1 MVGPVLQA
9 LVSRLASGGDAPQED
24 GDEAHIATHHHSLE
38 DAFAS
43 MPTPDIQYIELD
55 SSMCFEQTMSD
66 GSENNNFEPL
76 DDFQLPP
83 PLLGL
88 DTDAGAGLSLMVD
101 DDGSGAVVSSEFRA
115 PRAAATLREEVAR
128 FWSLNLPLVA
138 DSVEASSQA
147 PTDLPLVA
155 DSVEA
160 SSQAP
165 TDEDLE
171 EEKASAGQELCES
184 SRAAS
189 HADEDLSAVA
199 PRHSQPSCASKPEA
213 PLPTPYGC
221 TVRVGRR
228 RVAVRRARQVGMAT
242 KRDSGCGVSS
252 HASRSRRRRQPPGNS
267 RAIPEPR
274 SHCPMWLGAKSY
286 RAAC

>member
-9 LVSRLASGGDAPQED
+9 LVSRLVSGDNAPQED
-24 GDEAHIATHHHSLE
+24 GDGARIATHHHSLE
-38 DAFAS
+38 DALAS
-43 MPTPDIQYIELD
+43 MPTPDIQCIELD
-55 SSMCFEQTMSD
+55 SSMCFEQNMLD
-66 GSENNNFEPL
+66 GSENNNSEPP

-83 PLLGL
+83 PVLGL
-88 DTDAGAGLSLMVD
+88 DADGGAGLCLTA
-101 DDGSGAVVSSEFRA
+101 DDGGSGVVVTSELRV
-115 PRAAATLREEVAR
+115 PRAAATIREEVTR
-128 FWSLNLPLVA
+128 FWSLN
-138 DSVEASSQA
+138 
-147 PTDLPLVA
+147 LPLVA

-171 EEKASAGQELCES
+171 EEKAGQELCES

-189 HADEDLSAVA
+189 HADEDLSAAA
-199 PRHSQPSCASKPEA
+199 PQHSQPSCAKPAA

-228 RVAVRRARQVGMAT
+228 RVAVRRARQMGMAT
-242 KRDSGCGVSS
+242 KRDVGCGASS
-252 HASRSRRRRQPPGNS
+252 HASRSRRRRQPPGNC

-286 RAAC
+286 RAVC

>member
-38 DAFAS
+38 DALAS
-43 MPTPDIQYIELD
+43 MPTPDIQCIELD
-55 SSMCFEQTMSD
+55 SSMCFEQNMLD
-66 GSENNNFEPL
+66 GRENNNFEPL

-83 PLLGL
+83 PVLGL
-88 DTDAGAGLSLMVD
+88 DTDGGAGLCLTVD
-101 DDGSGAVVSSEFRA
+101 GDGSGAVVTSELRA
-115 PRAAATLREEVAR
+115 PRAAATLREEVTR
-128 FWSLNLPLVA
+128 FWSLN
-138 DSVEASSQA
+138 
-147 PTDLPLVA
+147 LPLVA

-184 SRAAS
+184 SRTAS
-189 HADEDLSAVA
+189 HADEELSAA
-199 PRHSQPSCASKPEA
+199 ALRHSQPSCARKPAA

-242 KRDSGCGVSS
+242 KRDVGCGASS